1 MWYVLIH
8 SLIQYLFTE
17 HLLCAIYYFTS
28 QENSVI
34 NPTKFSTFLELIYP
48 TIKNNGHKAF

>member
-17 HLLCAIYYFTS
+17 HLLCARYYFTS

-34 NPTKFSTFLELIYP
+34 NATKFSTFLELIYP
-48 TIKNNGHKAF
+48 TIKNNAP